1 MQQLSISKHLNYR
14 RASASLSNY
23 RRARSSIPGAS
34 FRCSSLGPSVRPTVR
49 PAAALLTALLV
60 LPADRRE
67 SPTSR
72 IAIASPSLRSGRT
85 LNSVILALRLSPNR
99 GSQVAYEQNLFC
111 TAVRPPPHSWRS
123 RAAIRESALRSDPI
137 RSVAI
142 RSDPNRSDGSH
153 PTGLQFAVI
162 ALLRLRATRR
172 LGPAADRVA
181 IATN

>member
-111 TAVRPPPHSWRS
+111 TAVRPPLSCSDTRICAP
-123 RAAIRESALRSDPI
+123 IRSDPI
-137 RSVAI
+137 SCDPFRSESIGRFPSHRITV
-142 RSDPNRSDGSH
+142 RRNRSPATAGCAS
-153 PTGLQFAVI
+153 TGPC
-162 ALLRLRATRR
+162 RR
-172 LGPAADRVA
+172 SRRDRY
-181 IATN
+181 